1 MISFGE
7 FKLALSTPEC

>member
-1 MISFGE
+1 MISFEE